1 MHYTP
6 EKIFRS
12 RHRRPIILAGLL
24 LVVGVIFWNSYLLF
38 RYLKQ
43 QERTKME
50 IWSQAV
56 EKIISSPLDADID
69 LPSMILIRNKT
80 IPVIMTDSTGR
91 IIQTYNL
98 PGIEKDTVALRRKLA
113 QFAAQNDPLRIQLAN
128 GWQELYYGN
137 SRLLNQLTWYP
148 VILIIIFLLFAAVVY
163 LYYKTTRVS
172 EQNLL
177 WAGMAKEAAHQIGTP
192 LSSLLGWLELLK
204 TDPTLVEPAEMEKD
218 IQRLRIISE
227 RFAKIGS
234 RPKLQPA
241 DLRELIQQSV
251 RYFRA
256 RRLPENIRI
265 HIDLPEHPLT
275 AMLNPDLF
283 RWVLENLIK
292 NAIDAMPEGGEIRIG
307 LVDETPRE
315 IRISIADTGKGI
327 PKNLWKKIFEPGFTT
342 KKRGWGLGL
351 SLVKRIVENYH
362 RGRIF
367 VYHSEPGKG
376 TEIHIKLHKPMEK

>member
-1 MHYTP
+1 MQYSP
-6 EKIFRS
+6 EKLFRS

-24 LVVGVIFWNSYLLF
+24 LVVAVIFWNSYLLF

-69 LPSMILIRNKT
+69 LPSQILIRNKT

-91 IIQTYNL
+91 IIQSYNL
-98 PGIEKDTVALRRKLA
+98 PGIEKDTAALRRKLTL
-113 QFAAQNDPLRIQLAN
+113 FASQNEPLRIQLSK

-163 LYYKTTRVS
+163 LYYKATRIS

-204 TDPTLVEPAEMEKD
+204 TDPALVEPAEMEKD

-241 DLRELIQQSV
+241 DLRELVQQSV

-256 RRLPENIRI
+256 RRLPDNIRI
-265 HIDLPEHPLT
+265 HIDLAEHPLT

-292 NAIDAMPEGGEIRIG
+292 NAIDAMPDGGEIRIG
-307 LVDETPRE
+307 LVEETPHH
-315 IRISIADTGKGI
+315 IRISVSDRGKGI
-327 PKNLWKKIFEPGFTT
+327 PKNLWKKIFKPGFTT

-351 SLVKRIVENYH
+351 SLVRRIVENYH
-362 RGRIF
+362 QGRIF
-367 VYHSEPGKG
+367 VYRSEPGQG
-376 TEIHIKLHKPMEK
+376 TEIHVKLNKPAEK

>member
-1 MHYTP
+1 MRYAP

-98 PGIEKDTVALRRKLA
+98 PGIEKDTVALRHKLA
-113 QFAAQNDPLRIQLAN
+113 QFAAQNEPLRIQLAN

-367 VYHSEPGKG
+367 VFRSEPGKG

>member
-1 MHYTP
+1 MRYTP

-98 PGIEKDTVALRRKLA
+98 PGIEKDTVALRRKLV
-113 QFAAQNDPLRIQLAN
+113 QFAAQNEPLRIQLAN

-265 HIDLPEHPLT
+265 HIDLPGHPLT